1 MLAAQGSA
9 ELLCVNLDG
18 WGGQMSRQAGDSLP
32 ARLGCALLPPVA
44 RHLRMLLSNASPA
57 ILPLLQAATG
67 SPRRL
72 QAWFASWHSTPVR
85 PLPALPAAARQP
97 ASHRLLHATINTAWH
112 VPGLERWVHFTASH
126 PD

>member
-1 MLAAQGSA
+1 MCEFGRM
-9 ELLCVNLDG
+9 G
-18 WGGQMSRQAGDSLP
+18 WADEQAGRRQSACAPWLRTAATRGP
-32 ARLGCALLPPVA
+32 AFAHVAVQRL
-44 RHLRMLLSNASPA
+44 SPA